1 MLPGPATALATLFQ
15 DSKLDIE
22 LDDAIE
28 RTGRAFFDQILV
40 PTIVLRLP
48 ASPKVLPPPK
58 SSSEAPAF
66 LLPIRTPFPGSS
78 PDGFSTEPSPAFPS
92 EYEHDEHDASHDH
105 DDEHAPDGGDRNRP
119 SVPRLLRT
127 LLSLIRIQVD
137 GTYAVSR
144 VAAARSVPTSTVP
157 VPSVRAEDQQLFKA
171 QSAAAE
177 MNGPGGAAE
186 QQQQQQ
192 QRPSALVPFHTQS
205 WAGNKN
211 GRPAVSSAVQ
221 GSSSKAKDSRDGQEK
236 ERGQITFE
244 SDSSGKSQ
252 DGRWVVRWSCEVPV
266 SFMQLPSMT
275 PALSLTASLS
285 LLLSSTQLALLFDI
299 PAPIDVFVGDQDLLS
314 ALSEGPVYP
323 GESPSDRAQRTKSS
337 LARLPLSQ
345 LSAQVIGTK
354 LLTPQNAAREIKG
367 RSSRGLTLPPPP
379 DAVQDDPED
388 AFDGDLSSRRPSATP
403 SQAGASSGAK
413 PAPPFKNAFSQT
425 TSGTSDTG
433 PSPAFSRER
442 RVLKRSFLRIL
453 DVSSAVSVRLRTV
466 LSPERPATFGSS
478 LSEPDPQLDDAVD
491 GDDDGM
497 EPYDEDSAGADAAVV
512 TSAPRLERYP
522 FDDGG
527 ALLLCVELD
536 HPLSPAAMR
545 NAAPSF
551 STSSRAFGQ
560 LSFEIINVKID
571 VLEPNSQLAMNAN
584 ANGSVVH
591 AVKPAVNETLRATL
605 FDPQQALQDDK
616 TESGG
621 SHKGSSFPFVLTEGQ
636 QRNLVYCVDFIDPIP
651 TMAEPGR
658 ADSRPPSALT
668 FAPGQPPADVSPVR
682 QVNIVVEARPLLRR
696 SQVEPYKIDGDH
708 QEAGDVGNDKDA
720 TPDADILPSF
730 SSAWNC
736 TVDIA
741 TARTNLRRRN
751 EVRLGREQRERMLL
765 EEQVPV
771 YLATSA

>member
-1 MLPGPATALATLFQ
+1 MTMLPGPATALATLFQ

-244 SDSSGKSQ
+244 T
-252 DGRWVVRWSCEVPV
+252 
-266 SFMQLPSMT
+266 FMQLPSMT

-527 ALLLCVELD
+527 ALLL
-536 HPLSPAAMR
+536 
-545 NAAPSF
+545 
-551 STSSRAFGQ
+551 AFGQ